1 MSVKILVVDRNMNS
15 VVKARVNVIWSPSG
29 TSQGETNYNGLV
41 DLRCSGGI
49 IKEIK
54 IFDKPA
60 EGFFERRVND
70 NETVQVG
77 YNS

>member
-1 MSVKILVVDRNMNS
+1 MSVKIQVVDRNMNP
-15 VVKARVNVIWSPSG
+15 VVKARVNVLWSPSG
-29 TSQGETNYNGLV
+29 TSHGETNSNGV
-41 DLRCSGGI
+41 ADLGCSGGI

-60 EGFFERRVND
+60 EGFAERRVGD
-70 NETVQVG
+70 NETVQVS